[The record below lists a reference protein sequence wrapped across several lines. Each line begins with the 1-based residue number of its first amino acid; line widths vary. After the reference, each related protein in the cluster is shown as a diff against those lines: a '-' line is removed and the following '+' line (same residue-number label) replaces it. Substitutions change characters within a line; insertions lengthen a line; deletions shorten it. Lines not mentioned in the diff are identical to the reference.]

1 VIAWSYLDTNYQEE
15 HPMNNHKYVALDV
28 HQSSI
33 VLLVVDQTGKQIQQS
48 ILETRA
54 DTVAD
59 FFKGLS
65 GTIHATFEE
74 GTHSDWLFD
83 IINPLVSDL
92 IVCNPRHNHLLKAG
106 SKSDKIDT
114 KKLADLLR
122 GGLLKPVYHGPASTR
137 SLKELV
143 HCYDALVSDTTRVMN
158 RLKARFR
165 SQAIACSGRS
175 VYQPSKREYWVG
187 LISEPATQCRVELLY
202 RELDM
207 LKELKRE
214 ASKKMIEEARKHPA
228 YKILKQVPGLGPV
241 RVAQILA
248 AACSPH
254 RFRTKRQWW
263 SYCGLAV
270 VSRTSADYQI
280 IEGQIVKNQKPGQT
294 RGLNWNHNHRL
305 KQVFKSA
312 ALESLKQEQMKSY
325 YEQQRARGLRAEIA
339 RVQVARKLAAITLA
353 VWKKR
358 EDFDAE
364 RMMRQTA

>member
-1 VIAWSYLDTNYQEE
+1 
-15 HPMNNHKYVALDV
+15 MNNHKYVALDV

-33 VLLVVDQTGKQIQQS
+33 VLLVVDQSGRQLQQS

-54 DTVAD
+54 DSVAD

-65 GTIHATFEE
+65 GTVHATFEE
-74 GTHSDWLFD
+74 GTHSHWLFD
-83 IINPLVSDL
+83 IITPLVSEL

-106 SKSDKIDT
+106 SKNDLIDT
-114 KKLADLLR
+114 RKLADLLR
-122 GGLLKPVYHGPASTR
+122 GGLLKPVYHGSASTR

-175 VYQPSKREYWVG
+175 VYQPSKREQWVG
-187 LISEPATQCRVELLY
+187 LISEQATRCRVEILY

-207 LKELKRE
+207 LKELRKE
-214 ASKKMIEEARKHPA
+214 AGKKMLAEARLNPS

-248 AACSPH
+248 AAGSPY

-263 SYCGLAV
+263 TYCGLAV
-270 VSRTSADYQI
+270 VSRTSSDYQI
-280 IEGQIVKNQKPGQT
+280 IEGQIVRSQKPVQT
-294 RGLNWNHNHRL
+294 RGLNQNHNHRL

-312 ALESLKQEQMKSY
+312 ALESLKQEGMKSY
-325 YEQQRARGLRAEIA
+325 YEKQRARGLKAEIA

-353 VWKKR
+353 LWKKR
-358 EDFDAE
+358 ESFDEKQVRRKA
-364 RMMRQTA
+364 A

>member
-1 VIAWSYLDTNYQEE
+1 
-15 HPMNNHKYVALDV
+15 MNDHKYVALDV

-33 VLLVVDQTGKQIQQS
+33 VLLVVDQSGKQLQQS

-54 DTVAD
+54 DTVID

-74 GTHSDWLFD
+74 GTHSHWLFD
-83 IINPLVSDL
+83 IIKPLVADL
-92 IVCNPRHNHLLKAG
+92 IVCNPHHNHLLKAG
-106 SKSDKIDT
+106 NKNDKIDAR
-114 KKLADLLR
+114 KLADLLR
-122 GGLLKPVYHGPASTR
+122 GGLLKPVYHGSVGVR

-165 SQAIACSGRS
+165 SQAIVCSGRS
-175 VYQPSKREYWVG
+175 VYQPSKREQWVG
-187 LISEPATQCRVELLY
+187 LISQQATRWRVETLY

-207 LKELKRE
+207 LKELRRE
-214 ASKKMIEEARKHPA
+214 ASKKMLEEARKHPA
-228 YKILKQVPGLGPV
+228 YKILKQVPGLGPI

-248 AACSPH
+248 AAGSPY

-263 SYCGLAV
+263 TYCGLAV
-270 VSRTSADYQI
+270 VSRTSSDYEI
-280 IEGQIVKNQKPGQT
+280 IEGQIVRSRKPGQT

-325 YEQQRARGLRAEIA
+325 YDQQRARGLKAEIA
-339 RVQVARKLAAITLA
+339 RVQVARKLAAIRLA

-358 EDFDAE
+358 ENFDE
-364 RMMRQTA
+364 KRMMRQAA

>member
-1 VIAWSYLDTNYQEE
+1 MS
-15 HPMNNHKYVALDV
+15 NHKYVALDV

-33 VLLVVDQTGKQIQQS
+33 VLLVVDQTGKQLQHS
-48 ILETRA
+48 ILETNA
-54 DTVAD
+54 DTITA

-83 IINPLVSDL
+83 IINPMVAEL

-106 SKSDKIDT
+106 NKNDLIDA

-122 GGLLKPVYHGPASTR
+122 AGLLKPVYHGAASTR
-137 SLKELV
+137 PLKQMV

-158 RLKARFR
+158 RIKARFR
-165 SQAIACSGRS
+165 SQAIACSGRA
-175 VYQPSKREYWVG
+175 VYQPSKRKQWLG
-187 LISEPATQCRVELLY
+187 LISEQATRFRIEMLY

-207 LKELKRE
+207 LKELRRE
-214 ASKKMIEEARKHPA
+214 ASRKMLAQARLNPA
-228 YKILKQVPGLGPV
+228 YKILKQVPGLGPI
-241 RVAQILA
+241 RVAQVLA
-248 AACSPH
+248 AAGSPY

-280 IEGQIVKNQKPGQT
+280 VEGQIVRSRKPGQT
-294 RGLNWNHNHRL
+294 RGLNWSHNHRL

-312 ALESLKQEQMKSY
+312 ALESLKQEEMKNY
-325 YEQQRARGLRAEIA
+325 YEQHRARGLRAEIA

-358 EDFDAE
+358 ESYDKKQ
-364 RMMRQTA
+364 MRSKAA